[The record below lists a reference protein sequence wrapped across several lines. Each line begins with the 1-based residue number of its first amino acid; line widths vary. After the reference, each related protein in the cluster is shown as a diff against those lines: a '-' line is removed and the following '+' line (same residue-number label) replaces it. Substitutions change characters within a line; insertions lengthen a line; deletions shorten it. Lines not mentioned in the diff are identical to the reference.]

1 MITGSP
7 REWRN
12 RSPPFQVQPDSG
24 IVFCD
29 QNGFRMPKYVL
40 LPLIRAVEHTEVDF
54 DWFSVDF
61 VTDRNALRK
70 LLRWLGSTK
79 TNECK
84 DFRIDTQ
91 LAGNGTVLFNR
102 WDKRYRESIGGGG
115 YSTYGFNFEV
125 ATTTQPS
132 YCQDSTGHH
141 RIVAY
146 VCAHLRLQT
155 IITNTQIG

>member
-1 MITGSP
+1 
-7 REWRN
+7 
-12 RSPPFQVQPDSG
+12 
-24 IVFCD
+24 
-29 QNGFRMPKYVL
+29 MPKYVL

-54 DWFSVDF
+54 DWSSMDF

-79 TNECK
+79 YNECK

-102 WDKRYRESIGGGG
+102 WDKRYRESFEGAA
-115 YSTYGFNFEV
+115 YSTYGHNFEK
-125 ATTTQPS
+125 ATTTQAS

-141 RIVAY
+141 RIVTY
-146 VCAHLRLQT
+146 VC
-155 IITNTQIG
+155 TQLIL